1 MVKVIMQNR
10 LKTRLLIAIFQIIV
24 SGFFAEV
31 GAREI
36 SGIVRDL
43 ETLKPVEGATALIKG
58 TNNGAMTNA
67 DGYYNIRNL
76 DEGIY
81 TLEVTALSYIMF
93 EMDFEITKSDTVLDV
108 YIESKDIVMDEIV
121 VRARSRNN
129 TENAIVQIV
138 KTVPQV
144 TSGISSAQIS
154 RSPDRV
160 ASEVMRRVP
169 GVTIIDDRFIVVR
182 GLAQRYNNAWIN
194 GMAAPSVE
202 TDSRAFPFDLVP
214 SSQID
219 NLIVY
224 KSPSPEIPGDF
235 SGGFVKITSKS
246 VPDAN
251 RFEASYATGFNT
263 KTQFDDFR
271 IGDGSATDF
280 LGFDNG
286 RRSLSNNFPEH
297 LESVTEPDEITRL
310 TKEGFNRNWTIRNI
324 TPLPDQRLTLTLAR
338 RMETRGNRV
347 IGNLTSLNY
356 SNTFKGVQRMKNARY
371 DTYNYT
377 EDRSVYLDNY
387 EDSQY
392 SNDARLGVLHNW
404 SFVINPLNRIEFKNL
419 LNVLGRNRL
428 TERTGIKDVSSMYYR
443 EQTEIQ
449 YSSRMIYSG
458 QFAGQHDLSESANL
472 SWDAGYSYAGKTEPD
487 RRIVNNYA
495 GIGSEE
501 DIPSVKTSND
511 NISRYFHRL
520 HDNSVSA
527 AVNYRQSFDRFFHA
541 VLKTGLYGEHQS
553 RDYSVREFIY
563 RYSNLAYE
571 ERQTYLSLPFA
582 EMLDD
587 RYLGADKVFIDEIT
601 QKTNNYSAEVLHLA
615 GYAALEIPVGKLSIY
630 AGARLESR
638 HTALT
643 RDRSMS
649 PTQTLITTNDIN
661 ELDLLPSV
669 NMVYAFSERH
679 QLRAAYGRS
688 VNRPELRELSPSV
701 YYDFDLFSEIGGN
714 ENLQTAKIDN
724 LDLRY
729 EFYPASGET
738 VSLGVFYKYFR
749 NPVEWTFIDMGG
761 SLRYSYEN
769 AKEALSLGVE
779 LDLRK
784 KLDFVGLPDFSV
796 IANAA
801 LIASNVRFAPGE
813 VVSEPD
819 RTMQGQSPYVINAGI
834 HYSSEKTGLNIS
846 ALYNRIGK
854 RIVGLGKSNVPDQNI
869 NNMVPDSYEM
879 PRNAL
884 DLSIIKKIGKHFEI
898 RCSVRDILA
907 EDIVFKQFPKFEKD
921 NAIHKREQ
929 TTKRF
934 NQGRFVSFGV
944 SIKY

>member
-1 MVKVIMQNR
+1 M
-10 LKTRLLIAIFQIIV
+10 TRLLFIFFQVLI
-24 SGFFAEV
+24 SGFFVEA
-31 GAREI
+31 GAKEL
-36 SGIVRDL
+36 SGIVRDAKTS
-43 ETLKPVEGATALIKG
+43 EPVEGATILIKG
-58 TNNGAMTNA
+58 ANRGANSDA
-67 DGYYNIRNL
+67 GGRYSIRNIDAGNYIL
-76 DEGIY
+76 VVSALAYKIVEIECKVEEEHSVADIY
-81 TLEVTALSYIMF
+81 LESEDI
-93 EMDFEITKSDTVLDV
+93 EMGEV
-108 YIESKDIVMDEIV
+108 V
-121 VRARSRNN
+121 VRARSQNN
-129 TENAIVQIV
+129 TENAIMQIV

-144 TSGISSAQIS
+144 TSGISAAQIS
-154 RSPDRV
+154 KSPDRV

-169 GVTIIDDRFIVVR
+169 GVTIIDDRLIVVR

-219 NLIVY
+219 NLIIY

-235 SGGFVKITSKS
+235 SGGFVKITSKG
-246 VPDAN
+246 VPDEN
-251 RFEASYATGFNT
+251 RFEASYSTGFNT
-263 KTQFDDFR
+263 KTQFDVFR

-280 LGFDNG
+280 LGFDCG
-286 RRSLSNNFPEH
+286 QRTLSNDFPEH
-297 LESVTEPDEITRL
+297 LESVVNPDEITHL

-338 RMETRGNRV
+338 RMETRNNRI

-356 SNTFKGVQRMKNARY
+356 SNTFKGVQQMKNVRY

-377 EDRSVYLDNY
+377 EDRPVYLDNY
-387 EDSQY
+387 DDNQF

-404 SFVINPLNRIEFKNL
+404 SFVLNPANRIEFKNL

-428 TERTGIKDVSSMYYR
+428 TERSGVKDVSSMYYR

-458 QFAGQHDLSESANL
+458 QFAGVHDLSSSANL
-472 SWDAGYSYAGKTEPD
+472 TWDLGYSYAGKTEPD

-495 GIGSEE
+495 GIGSEA
-501 DIPSVKTSND
+501 DIPFVKTSND
-511 NISRYFHRL
+511 NISRYFRNL
-520 HDNSVSA
+520 HDNTVSA
-527 AVNYRQSFDRFFHA
+527 AANYRQSFDKIFRA
-541 VLKTGLYGEHQS
+541 VLKTGLYGEYQS

-563 RYSNLAYE
+563 RYSNLTYE

-601 QKTNNYSAEVLHLA
+601 QKTNNYSAEVLHIA

-630 AGARLESR
+630 AGVRLEDR
-638 HTALT
+638 HTKLT

-649 PTQTLITTNDIN
+649 SALTLLTTNNIN
-661 ELDLLPSV
+661 EFDLLPSV
-669 NMVYAFSERH
+669 NLVYAFSERH

-701 YYDFDLFSEIGGN
+701 YYDFDLFSEISGN

-729 EFYPASGET
+729 EFYPALGET

-769 AKEALSLGVE
+769 AKEAVSLGVE
-779 LDLRK
+779 LDMRK
-784 KLDFVGLPDFSV
+784 KLDFIGLPNFSV

-801 LIASNVRFAPGE
+801 LIASKVHFAPGE
-813 VVSEPD
+813 IVSEPD
-819 RTMQGQSPYVINAGI
+819 RAMQGQSPYVINAGL
-834 HYSSEKTGLNIS
+834 HYSSEKAGLNIS
-846 ALYNRIGK
+846 ALYNRIGE

-869 NNMVPDSYEM
+869 NDMVPDSYEM

-884 DLSIIKKIGKHFEI
+884 DLSIIKKIGKRFEI

-921 NAIHKREQ
+921 NVIHKREQ